1 MDKYVVVVV
10 RKNVDGKRDYL
21 QVDTWAC
28 GSPILLNQQEAVE
41 TVTRLNEE
49 AHNSEGFEE
58 ISGAFSICVG
68 SDKASEARE
77 LARSIKLVST
87 LQSAQLQEEF

>member
-49 AHNSEGFEE
+49 AHKSKGFKE
-58 ISGAFSICVG
+58 INGAFSICVG

-87 LQSAQLQEEF
+87 LQSAQLQEEC